1 MLIELY
7 TSEGCSSCPPAERY
21 INKLNQ
27 HDALW
32 KTLFPVAFHVDY
44 WNELGWI
51 DRFSRPEYSQRQR
64 SYARYYQRRSIYT
77 PAFYINGSSWRP
89 GWFNKPLP
97 ELASRHTGIL
107 RIKVQNPAV
116 TAHFMPVHSLNKTLN
131 LHLAVLGLDLQTDIR
146 TGENAGSKAEHQF
159 VVLHHQQ
166 KSSINNSWQM
176 TLPALNTLETDQL
189 AIIGWISETG
199 SPIPIQVTGGILRSD
214 QTQVVAE

>member
-1 MLIELY
+1 MLVELY

-21 INKLNQ
+21 INKLQQ
-27 HDALW
+27 HNALW
-32 KTLFPVAFHVDY
+32 KRLFPIAFHVDY
-44 WNELGWI
+44 WNELGWV

-97 ELASRHTGIL
+97 ELTNHHTGIL
-107 RIKVQNPAV
+107 RLKVEHPTVSAHYTPAQ
-116 TAHFMPVHSLNKTLN
+116 TWDKTLI
-131 LHLAVLGLDLQTDIR
+131 LHLAVLGLDLQTNIR

-166 KSSINNSWQM
+166 QTSSNNTWHM
-176 TLPALNTLETDQL
+176 TLPALNTLETDKL
-189 AIIGWISETG
+189 AIIGWVSESN
-199 SPIPIQVTGGILRSD
+199 SPIPIQVTGGLFHSN
-214 QTQVVAE
+214 QH